1 VPSKIGTCPLCGEQ
15 RELTKEHVVP
25 AWMLR
30 DMRDKL
36 TWIAPELGVVRELV
50 VPVCR
55 ACNTW
60 MNRRIETPAMPLLR
74 SLNAG
79 TERVLTSKQQMRLA
93 VWFTKSYMMYDIA
106 GDPDLVTPHP
116 HYIEFRR
123 TGRPTPGSRLWIGY
137 ADPLSDAWPTE
148 KPEDRPLNYWLPYG
162 SITRAMLFGRVFA
175 FLVRVRGRSDAPPS
189 IEHPWFSTY
198 LRPIH
203 PYQKRINWPGEWV
216 ISRPMDA
223 AFRLLYPVEGMR
235 SRHSV
240 VFWKGG
246 KDVLRDKWPLAPGPE
261 NPAEHQARSA
271 QQGDQ

>member
-1 VPSKIGTCPLCGEQ
+1 MPSKMGTCPLCGEQ

-123 TGRPTPGSRLWIGY
+123 TGRPTLGPGCGSATPTRSATPGQPRSRRTDRSTIGFPTAALPAPCSLAVCSRFSFGSGGGATLHRQLSIPGS
-137 ADPLSDAWPTE
+137 APTSD
-148 KPEDRPLNYWLPYG
+148 R
-162 SITRAMLFGRVFA
+162 SIRTKSALTGRVS
-175 FLVRVRGRSDAPPS
+175 G
-189 IEHPWFSTY
+189 
-198 LRPIH
+198 
-203 PYQKRINWPGEWV
+203 
-216 ISRPMDA
+216 
-223 AFRLLYPVEGMR
+223 
-235 SRHSV
+235 
-240 VFWKGG
+240 
-246 KDVLRDKWPLAPGPE
+246 
-261 NPAEHQARSA
+261 
-271 QQGDQ
+271 